1 VFDNAV
7 ARPNSVQRLP
17 TQSFEQPR
25 WLLPADAPDSFIS
38 QLYGQSFPQVNNY
51 ELLSVDVNGISKVS
65 SSPTGHE
72 FFYPKP
78 ARAAERMFTNTG
90 GILDSS
96 SGAMLGQV
104 PGVGSGLAYAVVA
117 DAARGRLY
125 VWTALDQREVIFV
138 HDLATMTRLSIVP
151 VYPNS
156 GSPGGYLNKSMV
168 LWGNDGL
175 ALTDG
180 NRVIVL
186 SGTVFTD

>member
-1 VFDNAV
+1 
-7 ARPNSVQRLP
+7 
-17 TQSFEQPR
+17 
-25 WLLPADAPDSFIS
+25 
-38 QLYGQSFPQVNNY
+38 
-51 ELLSVDVNGISKVS
+51 
-65 SSPTGHE
+65 
-72 FFYPKP
+72 
-78 ARAAERMFTNTG
+78 MFTNTG

-117 DAARGRLY
+117 DAAHGRLY